1 MQQYIQLAI
10 FAAYPYQKL
19 SNANLSRLFI
29 WNVGT
34 NIFFLR
40 KMRNKYMWWC
50 IHVNGISF
58 SVTNVYSN
66 RPFCDLVPFLP
77 YRSRMKSFIILLVVA
92 IFLTASDGYPVKLQI
107 NPCLCSCY
115 GLFRSC
121 QNRCNDMTDSGQR
134 SRCNSSC
141 AENNASCNR
150 SCLFLLG

>member
-1 MQQYIQLAI
+1 MHTCKWHQ
-10 FAAYPYQKL
+10 FL
-19 SNANLSRLFI
+19 SFKHL
-29 WNVGT
+29 G
-34 NIFFLR
+34 
-40 KMRNKYMWWC
+40 
-50 IHVNGISF
+50 
-58 SVTNVYSN
+58 TNVYSN

-77 YRSRMKSFIILLVVA
+77 YRSRMKSFIIILLVVA

-115 GLFRSC
+115 GLLRSC